1 MEIITVVWKNAPVV
15 AILLLLISTLSL
27 AIFLERFLNVK
38 KSKILPRNWDQIKI
52 FLINRNYEAAIA
64 ALKKDKRLLSR
75 SLANLLELFHRE
87 EISKA
92 EFRQL
97 LESELYLLY
106 QELGKRISFISVSA
120 TLATLL
126 GLLGTVIGLIDVFG
140 AYSFAT
146 SEGLRQLSKGIATA
160 LNSTGAGLLVAVFT
174 YILYWLVKERVNSVY
189 AKVVKEVETVVELL
203 R

>member
-15 AILLLLISTLSL
+15 AVLLLLISTISL

-38 KSKILPRNWDQIKI
+38 KSKVLPRNWEQIKI
-52 FLINRNYEAAIA
+52 FLINRNYEAAVSS
-64 ALKKDKRLLSR
+64 LRKDKRVLSR
-75 SLANLLELFHRE
+75 SLSNLLELFHKG

-97 LESELYLLY
+97 LEAELYLLY
-106 QELGKRISFISVSA
+106 QELSKRISFISVSA

-140 AYSFAT
+140 AYSFT
-146 SEGLRQLSKGIATA
+146 TTEGLRQLSKGIATA

-203 R
+203 K

>member
-1 MEIITVVWKNAPVV
+1 MEIIGVVWKNAPIV

-38 KSKILPRNWDQIKI
+38 KSRVLPKNWEQIKI
-52 FLINRNYEAAIA
+52 FLINKNYEAAISS
-64 ALKKDKRLLSR
+64 LKRDKRLLSR
-75 SLANLLELFHRE
+75 SLSNLLELFHKE

-97 LESELYLLY
+97 LEAELYLLY

-126 GLLGTVIGLIDVFG
+126 GLLGTVVGLIDVFG
-140 AYSFAT
+140 AYSFT
-146 SEGLRQLSKGIATA
+146 TTEGLRQLSKGIATA
-160 LNSTGAGLLVAVFT
+160 LNSTGAGLLVAVFA

-203 R
+203 K

>member
-1 MEIITVVWKNAPVV
+1 MEIIGVVWKNAPVV

-38 KSKILPRNWDQIKI
+38 KSRVLPKNWEQIKI
-52 FLINRNYEAAIA
+52 FLINKNYEAAISS
-64 ALKKDKRLLSR
+64 LKRDKRLLSR
-75 SLANLLELFHRE
+75 SLSNLLELFHKE

-97 LESELYLLY
+97 LEAELYLLY

-126 GLLGTVIGLIDVFG
+126 GLLGTVVGLIDVFG
-140 AYSFAT
+140 AYSFT
-146 SEGLRQLSKGIATA
+146 TTEGLRQLSKGIATA
-160 LNSTGAGLLVAVFT
+160 LNSTGAGLLVAVFA

-203 R
+203 K

>member
-15 AILLLLISTLSL
+15 AVLLLLISTISL

-38 KSKILPRNWDQIKI
+38 KSKVLPRNWEQIKI
-52 FLINRNYEAAIA
+52 FLINRNYEAAVSS
-64 ALKKDKRLLSR
+64 LRKDKRVLSR
-75 SLANLLELFHRE
+75 SLSNLLELFHKG

-97 LESELYLLY
+97 LEAELYLLY
-106 QELGKRISFISVSA
+106 QELSKRISFISVSA

-140 AYSFAT
+140 AYSFT
-146 SEGLRQLSKGIATA
+146 TTEGLRQLSKGIATA
-160 LNSTGAGLLVAVFT
+160 LNSTGAGLLVAVFA

-203 R
+203 K